1 MSSPAAA
8 ATTTDPGESPA
19 SQHKL
24 KLKPPSYD
32 GDYTTI
38 EDWHYKFKAYIGVQ
52 HKFCSQFLPRA
63 AQSPTRLAEAELRG
77 AAASQQEVDEWLQLD
92 HNLKYA
98 LIITTT
104 AAAATLCRQYQHEI
118 GVEIYRQLRLRF
130 KTPLGTRSIGYLT
143 KLLEP
148 TFDTNNFE
156 ESFSNWESE
165 IQQYESNNTTNLPD
179 QVKVAVLM
187 NRT

>member
-92 HNLKYA
+92 RNLKYL
-98 LIITTT
+98 LINSLQQPHYADSINMR
-104 AAAATLCRQYQHEI
+104 LE
-118 GVEIYRQLRLRF
+118 LRSTDNYAYDS
-130 KTPLGTRSIGYLT
+130 KHH
-143 KLLEP
+143 
-148 TFDTNNFE
+148 
-156 ESFSNWESE
+156 
-165 IQQYESNNTTNLPD
+165 
-179 QVKVAVLM
+179 
-187 NRT
+187 